1 MNKFLCCTL
10 VLLDISVKWT
20 VQETVPPKHPYYDQ
34 KSGRQLMC
42 DQCPAGTY
50 VKRPCTE
57 TSQTVCAP
65 CPEGHY
71 EDDWNFD
78 EECSYCSAVCQE
90 LQVVKQECTRTQKR
104 ICECVE
110 GRYFELE
117 YCAKHTTC
125 PPGFGVVEKGTPWTD
140 TVCERCA
147 EGYFSSE
154 FSSTAPCKKTEAR
167 SGDTKQDDGW
177 QGEKND
183 DSDQQCGIDVT
194 LCEEA
199 FFRFAV
205 PTKVTPNWLNSL
217 TDSLPGRSISAEALG
232 KIKQRHSPQEQT
244 FHLLKLWKQ
253 QNKDHSG
260 VMKIIQDIDLCENS
274 ILKQIGH
281 LNVTPEQLSNI
292 MENLPGEKV
301 GKEETGRIAKACQS
315 AEQIPKLLSLWRIK
329 NRDQDSIKGLMY
341 GLKHLKAHHF
351 PKTTIQGLRK
361 VVKALRSTKMQKL
374 YQKLFVEM
382 LGNQAHLVKRKRVLF
397 PQSSL
402 SPFTCC

>member
-10 VLLDISVKWT
+10 VLLDISVKST
-20 VQETVPPKHPYYDQ
+20 LQETVPPKHPFYDR

-50 VKRPCTE
+50 VQKPCTE
-57 TSQTVCAP
+57 TSKTVCAP
-65 CPEGHY
+65 CPKGHY

-78 EECSYCSAVCQE
+78 DECFYCSAVCQE
-90 LQVVKQECTRTQKR
+90 LQFVRQECSSTQKR

-117 YCAKHTTC
+117 YCAKHTKC

-140 TVCERCA
+140 TVCERCP
-147 EGYFSSE
+147 EGYFSNES
-154 FSSTAPCKKTEAR
+154 SSTAACQKLESQSRDAKE
-167 SGDTKQDDGW
+167 DNVW
-177 QGEKND
+177 QGEKNSK
-183 DSDQQCGIDVT
+183 SDQQCVIDVT

-205 PTKVTPNWLNSL
+205 PTKLTPDWFSSL
-217 TDSLPGRSISAEALG
+217 TDSLPGKNITAEALE

-244 FHLLKLWKQ
+244 FQLLKLWKQ
-253 QNKDHSG
+253 QNKDHSM
-260 VMKIIQDIDLCENS
+260 VMKIVQDIDLCENS
-274 ILKQIGH
+274 VLKQIGH
-281 LNVTPEQLSNI
+281 LNVTPEQLKML

-301 GKEETGRIAKACQS
+301 SKEENERIVKVCKS
-315 AEQIPKLLSLWRIK
+315 AEQIPKLLNLWRIK

-341 GLKHLKAHHF
+341 GLKHLKAYHF

-361 VVKALRSTKMQKL
+361 MVKFLRSVTMQKL
-374 YQKLFVEM
+374 YQKFFLEM
-382 LGNQAHLVKRKRVLF
+382 LGNQVHLVKGK
-397 PQSSL
+397 SA
-402 SPFTCC
+402 